1 SAWVADNPAVQPKQD
16 TPLRSR
22 TRIAAEPSPAARA
35 VLEKT
40 LGLTDFRPG
49 QADVVAATEAGA
61 DVLFVAPTGSGKSIA
76 YWVPGIGGAIAACGR
91 PPVGAFTATATPRV
105 RHDIAS
111 SLGLREP
118 VERVTGFVRDNLTMS
133 VVRCRG
139 GADKRE
145 ALLARIRPV
154 DGRSLV
160 YCGTRKSAEE
170 IASLLRA
177 A

>member
-1 SAWVADNPAVQPKQD
+1 GRCV
-16 TPLRSR
+16 
-22 TRIAAEPSPAARA
+22 AAEVHGIRDGGRVSGRASRRTGDPTAAR
-35 VLEKT
+35 
-40 LGLTDFRPG
+40 
-49 QADVVAATEAGA
+49 
-61 DVLFVAPTGSGKSIA
+61 
-76 YWVPGIGGAIAACGR
+76 GR

-133 VVRCRG
+133 VMRCRG

-145 ALLARIRPV
+145 ALLARIRPG

-177 A
+177 AGHRVAA